1 MFITDVRYFEVK
13 NMKKTNN
20 ISIIKRRRE
29 LKRKITLFCLLTVV
43 TVILAVLFV
52 FGSKSV
58 ASDGSVKDY
67 NKYYKSIEI
76 SGDDSLY
83 ELASRYSVPDLMS
96 EEEFI
101 TEVMFINNMESDKL
115 SYGKSFIII
124 PYYS

>member
-1 MFITDVRYFEVK
+1 
-13 NMKKTNN
+13 MKKTNN

-83 ELASRYSVPDLMS
+83 ELASRYSVPDLMT

>member
-1 MFITDVRYFEVK
+1 META
-13 NMKKTNN
+13 
-20 ISIIKRRRE
+20 RE
-29 LKRKITLFCLLTVV
+29 RVLGRLFCPNC
-43 TVILAVLFV
+43 
-52 FGSKSV
+52 K
-58 ASDGSVKDY
+58 KDY

-83 ELASRYSVPDLMS
+83 ELASRYSVPDLMT